1 MASAPLTKQALAAH
15 EMQQSVV
22 VTPAAHAG
30 DIAAD
35 GQAAKPKKVA
45 LGVDPPPSDSSGDG
59 SEKEKKKDKKKK
71 RKPRKDSSPEGSTS
85 GASSMPAR
93 RKEGS
98 DSTMKLLTLP
108 TQPQFRVWRQHV
120 RKIFK
125 KFARRGKE
133 GSDFIRRAESS
144 DQTFMSLAVVP
155 LSLED
160 ADDALA

>member
-59 SEKEKKKDKKKK
+59 SEKKEKKKDKKKR
-71 RKPRKDSSPEGSTS
+71 RKPKRDSSPDGSTS
-85 GASSMPAR
+85 GAGSVPAR

-125 KFARRGKE
+125 KFARRGKA
-133 GSDFIRRAESS
+133 GLDFIRRAESS
-144 DQTFMSLAVVP
+144 DETFMSLAVVP
-155 LSLED
+155 LS
-160 ADDALA
+160 